1 MRLVRALLHGV
12 WAICRGGY
20 GRVRSAFTI
29 LFAPTGS
36 QVAILL
42 YVTDASGSQQSVH
55 LYPASSA
62 YAYLG
67 PGYYM
72 SAPPLS
78 RGWKS
83 LRTSSVPSWIVAP
96 VPSSPAGSPPAP
108 AGSSPMG
115 VS

>member
-1 MRLVRALLHGV
+1 MKPLRALLLGLR
-12 WAICRGGY
+12 AILAGGY

-29 LFAPTGS
+29 LFAPIGS

-42 YVTDASGSQQSVH
+42 YVTDASGRAQLVH
-55 LYPASSA
+55 LYPANSA

-83 LRTSSVPSWIVAP
+83 LRTSSVPSWIAAQP
-96 VPSSPAGSPPAP
+96 ASSPAGSVPVP
-108 AGSSPMG
+108 AGSSPTAQ
-115 VS
+115 

>member
-1 MRLVRALLHGV
+1 MKRVRELLLGLT
-12 WAICRGGY
+12 AICRGGY

-42 YVTDASGSQQSVH
+42 YVTDASGRAQSVH

-83 LRTSSVPSWIVAP
+83 LRTSSVPSLTLVQG
-96 VPSSPAGSPPAP
+96 PSSPSGSPPAP

>member
-1 MRLVRALLHGV
+1 MRPLRAPLLGL
-12 WAICRGGY
+12 WAILAGGY
-20 GRVRSAFTI
+20 GRVRSAYTI
-29 LFAPTGS
+29 LSAPIGS

-42 YVTDASGSQQSVH
+42 YVTDASGRAQSVH

-83 LRTSSVPSWIVAP
+83 LRTSSVPSLTLVHA
-96 VPSSPAGSPPAP
+96 PSSPSGSPPAP

-115 VS
+115 AS